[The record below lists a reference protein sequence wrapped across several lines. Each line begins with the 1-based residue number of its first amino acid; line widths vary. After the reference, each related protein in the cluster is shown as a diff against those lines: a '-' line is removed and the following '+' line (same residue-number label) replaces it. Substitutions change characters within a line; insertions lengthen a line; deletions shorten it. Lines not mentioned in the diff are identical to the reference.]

1 MDGDVCRLCSFTH
14 VFSEFYVGPAQLK
27 NVEKQPEKK
36 QTRGQICPGR
46 QVFKVTGSFHTVSVP
61 EAKLVVG

>member
-1 MDGDVCRLCSFTH
+1 MH

-36 QTRGQICPGR
+36 QARGQICPRR
-46 QVFKVTGSFHTVSVP
+46 QVTGI
-61 EAKLVVG
+61 